1 MRLRLRSRT
10 GSRRRSSSGG
20 GRIACAPGECRPILA
35 NVRPTDRTTPEETF
49 PPALAQ
55 RCVRR
60 ACRAPGRLALYS
72 LSPLVRAP
80 PVCAGSGKH
89 DQKPECVSHASI
101 RVIDCT
107 VEADWDRSSAGAA
120 AVGQFRSEEHTSELQ
135 SLRHL
140 VCRLLL

>member
-1 MRLRLRSRT
+1 VDELPVRQESVGPFLRTCGQPIGPRQRRHSHPRSHSVVCGEHAARQ
-10 GSRRRSSSGG
+10 GG
-20 GRIACAPGECRPILA
+20 WR
-35 NVRPTDRTTPEETF
+35 
-49 PPALAQ
+49 
-55 RCVRR
+55 
-60 ACRAPGRLALYS
+60 YS

-120 AVGQFRSEEHTSELQ
+120 AVGQFQPLEVFAMLFKVVFQLS
-135 SLRHL
+135 
-140 VCRLLL
+140 